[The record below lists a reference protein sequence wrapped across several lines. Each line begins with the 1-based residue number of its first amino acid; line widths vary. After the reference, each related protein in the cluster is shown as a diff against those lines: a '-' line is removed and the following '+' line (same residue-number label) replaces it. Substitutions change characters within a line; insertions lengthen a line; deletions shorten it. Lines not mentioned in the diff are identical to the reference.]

1 MNYIPVSA
9 VWILVGIIVGVFIF
23 FRPAV
28 VIRLQIKFYEKINW
42 RIEPISLPKELK
54 NTRYM
59 GLFLVLFCLL
69 ASFYIRF
76 FLSV

>member
-1 MNYIPVSA
+1 MNYIFVSVA
-9 VWILVGIIVGVFIF
+9 LILAGIIVGVFIF
-23 FRPAV
+23 FCCAL